1 MADHG
6 IHVHTK
12 PASAGHDHLHAPRD
26 FGRAFAIG
34 AALNVGFIV
43 VEAIYGVLANSTAL
57 LADAGHNLS
66 DVVGLLMAWGAAY
79 VGRRAPTPRF
89 TYGLRSSSILAALAN
104 AVLLL
109 VAVGAITWEALWRL
123 VDPEPVA
130 SQTVMVVAGIG
141 IVING
146 ATALL
151 FMKGRRGDLNIR
163 AAFLHMVADAA
174 VSLGVVITGL
184 AILLTGYHWIDPLV
198 SLGIAA
204 VIVWSTWSL
213 LRDSI
218 NLALDAVPPGI
229 DPDEVRAFL
238 ASLPGVAAVH
248 HLHIWAMSTTET
260 ALTCHLVMPGG
271 HPGDAFLAETSETL
285 RRRFGIPHA
294 TLQIE
299 LGNGERLRPPSP
311 TGC

>member
-12 PASAGHDHLHAPRD
+12 PASAGHDQHHAPQD

-34 AALNVGFIV
+34 ATLNVGFIV
-43 VEAIYGVLANSTAL
+43 VEAVYGVLANSTAL

-79 VGRRAPTPRF
+79 MGRRAPTPRF

-109 VAVGAITWEALWRL
+109 VAVGAITWEAVWRL
-123 VDPEPVA
+123 VEPEPVA
-130 SQTVMVVAGIG
+130 STTVMVVAGIG

-146 ATALL
+146 VTALL
-151 FMKGRRGDLNIR
+151 FMRGRRGDLNIR

-184 AILLTGYHWIDPLV
+184 AILVTGYDWIDPLV
-198 SLGIAA
+198 SLAIAA

-213 LRDSI
+213 LRHSI

-271 HPGDAFLAETSETL
+271 HPGDAFLVEAGEEL

-299 LGNGERLRPPSP
+299 LGDRRPRPQSP